1 MRRVMINTLAAT
13 SLLLCLAAA
22 ALWVRSY
29 WVADGVSHV
38 LPEGREPMP
47 PGEEED
53 ASYVYRDLSATATCG
68 RVQLL
73 WVRTG
78 GDALDPSQVGWNI
91 EAMAP
96 VPWDPGDTVVKR
108 LGFDFYWEAPLKLV
122 ILPLWS
128 VVAVTAPAPA
138 WWVVATARRRRRERR
153 GLCRRCGYD
162 LRATP
167 GRCPECGTSGAT

>member
-1 MRRVMINTLAAT
+1 MKRRLLNLLTIL

-22 ALWVRSY
+22 VLWARSY
-29 WVADGVSHV
+29 WVAEGVSHV
-38 LPEGREPMP
+38 LAEGREPMP
-47 PGEEED
+47 PGEED

-78 GDALDPSQVGWNI
+78 GDALDPSQVGWNL
-91 EAMAP
+91 EVMSP
-96 VPWDPGDTVVKR
+96 VPWDPGDTLVKR
-108 LGFDFYWEAPLKLV
+108 LGFDVYWERPLKQV
-122 ILPLWS
+122 ILPLWF
-128 VVAVTAPAPA
+128 VVTVTALAPV
-138 WWVVATARRRRRERR
+138 WWVVATARRRQRERR

-167 GRCPECGTSGAT
+167 GRCPECGTSGAA